1 MIADNSNFNNN
12 SIFRVITII
21 KYFMNDQLYKIFFL
35 LQGLARVSASVGHAT
50 IIWGNKHTAVSFR
63 FDTKSLCQR
72 LYVLTRVAF

>member
-1 MIADNSNFNNN
+1 MINFT
-12 SIFRVITII
+12 R
-21 KYFMNDQLYKIFFL
+21 YFI

-72 LYVLTRVAF
+72 LYVLARFAF